1 MRRRH
6 LTLTFAVLLAFP
18 ATAGA
23 TTTGGASAPGV
34 AGGAQYGQ
42 PVAPSPTA
50 RPRVARFSI
59 APPRLQ
65 PGGRGVRF
73 IYQVSGRSGSVDVR
87 IDLVRTGGRRSTTSL
102 DLGRHRT
109 GVRLDYRWAP
119 KAGAIRPGRYLAR
132 LHAVDAEGRVLA
144 RSARASGRLRLRV
157 VAPAAP
163 PAPATPPPPAPPA
176 ANPVPAPTAAG
187 VFPVRG
193 PWSFGGAGS
202 GFGAARDGHLHQGQD
217 IVAAEGTPVVAVR
230 AGVISW
236 RAYQAS
242 GAGHYLVV
250 HGADGRDYVFMHLRD
265 GSLLVT
271 KGSAVAAGQQI
282 AQVGSTGASSGPHL
296 HFEIWPAGWYASKTS
311 QPIDPLPDLQAWA
324 GQA

>member
-6 LTLTFAVLLAFP
+6 LTLTFAVFFALP

-23 TTTGGASAPGV
+23 ATTGGASAPGL

-42 PVAPSPTA
+42 PVAPSPTP
-50 RPRVARFSI
+50 RPRVARFFVT
-59 APPRLQ
+59 PPRVR
-65 PGGRGVRF
+65 PGGRAVRF
-73 IYQVSGRSGSVDVR
+73 VYQVSGRSGSVDVR
-87 IDLVRTGGRRSTTSL
+87 IDLVRIAGRRSTTRL
-102 DLGRHRT
+102 RLGRHRT
-109 GVRLDYRWAP
+109 GVRLDHRWAP

-132 LHAVDAEGRVLA
+132 LHAVDPEGRVLA
-144 RSARASGRLRLRV
+144 RSARASGRLRLRIS
-157 VAPAAP
+157 APVAP
-163 PAPATPPPPAPPA
+163 PAPVTPAPPTPPA
-176 ANPVPAPTAAG
+176 GNPVPAPTAAG

-202 GFGAARDGHLHQGQD
+202 GFGAARDGHVHQGQD

-236 RAYQAS
+236 RAYQAG
-242 GAGHYLVV
+242 GAGHYLVL
-250 HGADGRDYVFMHLRD
+250 HGDDGRDYVFMHLRD

-296 HFEIWPAGWYASKTS
+296 HFEIWPNGWYASKAS
-311 QPIDPLPDLQAWA
+311 HPIDPLPDLQAWA
-324 GQA
+324 GQV